1 MKVNLLLSAKA
12 DASGLHRVRL
22 YVRRRG
28 LQGKIVVMSAKTNIF
43 IDPKMYDAANAT
55 LKEYGS
61 TKTKTPD
68 VLYHNKQVKAIKALL
83 AHIDETLE
91 QEQDKNNV
99 CGKWLSNVVD
109 AYLYP
114 HTDENANV
122 RTIYQ
127 LFSDYLA
134 DKEFSTDFY
143 KGNLVMIRSLAR
155 YEMFVRATD
164 KKRAG
169 FTLDIDTL
177 TSEDV
182 EDYKDYLRNEKGLAD
197 EMPETFA
204 KILASYPASVK
215 RGNNK
220 IEERGGNSVIKLLKK
235 LKGFYK
241 WLNEKGHTANNP
253 FEGLKLGSEK
263 FGTPYYIA
271 IDERNKIAS
280 TPMPTK
286 HLETQRDIFVFHCLV
301 GCRVSDLVKLT
312 SEFITKDNVLV
323 YTPRKTKDEGT
334 QANQARVPLS
344 PKALGLIDKYKG
356 QDTKGRLFPFISPQ
370 KYNDAIKEIFTLA
383 GITRKVEVR
392 NALTGEMELR
402 PINEMASS
410 HLARRTF
417 VGNAYFK
424 VSDPNIIGKMSGHTE
439 GSRAFARYR
448 RIEDDT
454 LRGVINLID

>member
-1 MKVNLLLSAKA
+1 MKVNLLLSTNA

-28 LQGKIVVMSAKTNIF
+28 QQGKIVVMSAKTNIF
-43 IDPKMYDAANAT
+43 IDPKMYDAANST
-55 LKEYGS
+55 FKEYGR

-68 VLYHNKQVKAIKALL
+68 VLYHNQQVKAIKALL
-83 AHIDETLE
+83 SHIDETFE
-91 QEQDKNNV
+91 QEQDKDKV

-109 AYLYP
+109 AYFNP
-114 HTDENANV
+114 HKEENANI

-127 LFSDYLA
+127 LFNDYLA
-134 DKEFSTDFY
+134 DKEFSMDFY

-164 KKRAG
+164 KKRTD
-169 FTLDIDTL
+169 FTLNIDTL
-177 TSEDV
+177 TSDDID
-182 EDYKDYLRNEKGLAD
+182 DYKDYLKNERDLAD

-204 KILASYPASVK
+204 KILTSYPANVK
-215 RGNNK
+215 KGNNK
-220 IEERGGNSVIKLLKK
+220 IEERGSNSVIKLLKK
-235 LKGFYK
+235 LKGFFK
-241 WLNEKGHTANNP
+241 WLNEKGYTENNP
-253 FEGLKLGSEK
+253 FDGFKLGAEK
-263 FGTPYYIA
+263 FGTPYYIS

-280 TPMPTK
+280 TAMPTK

-301 GCRVSDLVKLT
+301 GCRVSDLIKLT
-312 SEFITKDNVLV
+312 SEFITKDNILV
-323 YTPRKTKDEGT
+323 YTPRKTKDEGA

-344 PKALGLIDKYKG
+344 PKAMELINKYNG
-356 QDTKGRLFPFISPQ
+356 QDTDSRLFPFISPQ

-402 PINEMASS
+402 PINEIASS

-454 LRGVINLID
+454 LRDVINLID

>member
-1 MKVNLLLSAKA
+1 M
-12 DASGLHRVRL
+12 RL

-28 LQGKIVVMSAKTNIF
+28 QQGKIVVMSAKTNIF
-43 IDPKMYDAANAT
+43 IDPKMYDVANAT
-55 LKEYGS
+55 YKEYGS

-68 VLYHNKQVKAIKALL
+68 VLYHNKQVKAIKSLL

-91 QEQDKNNV
+91 QEQDRNNV

-114 HTDENANV
+114 RADESTNV

-127 LFSDYLA
+127 LFNEFLA

-164 KKRAG
+164 KERAD
-169 FTLDIDTL
+169 FTIDIDTL
-177 TSEDV
+177 TSEDI
-182 EDYKDYLRNEKGLAD
+182 EDYKDYLKNEKELAD

-204 KILASYPASVK
+204 KMLASYPANVK

-220 IEERGGNSVIKLLKK
+220 IEKRGSNSVIKLLKK
-235 LKGFYK
+235 LKGFFK
-241 WLNEKGHTANNP
+241 WLNEKGHTTNNP
-253 FEGLKLGSEK
+253 FEGFKLGAEK

-271 IDERNKIAS
+271 IEERNKIAS
-280 TPMPTK
+280 TTMPTK

-301 GCRVSDLVKLT
+301 GCRVSDLIKLT
-312 SEFITKDNVLV
+312 SEFITKDNILV
-323 YTPRKTKDEGT
+323 YTPRKTKDEGA

-344 PKALGLIDKYKG
+344 PKAVELISKYKG

-383 GITRKVEVR
+383 DITRKVEVR

-402 PINEMASS
+402 PINEIASS

-448 RIEDDT
+448 RIEDAT
-454 LRGVINLID
+454 LRNVINLID